1 MEDESIIAL
10 YFSRDQAA
18 LRATQ
23 EKYGRLMRFVAGNI
37 LRSRADGEEC
47 INDVL
52 LAAWNAIPP
61 ARPDNFAA
69 WLCRIVR
76 NLALKR
82 YERAGAAKRHADVQ
96 LSLEELSE
104 VLADG
109 SDPAQ
114 RAEAGELGE
123 VLDTFLRTLPGEE
136 CNVFVQRYWLFVP
149 VKEIAAA
156 RGWSQSK
163 VKSMLAR
170 TRGKLRG
177 YLNDFY
183 GGDV

>member
-37 LRSRADGEEC
+37 LHSHADGEEC
-47 INDVL
+47 VNDAL
-52 LAAWNAIPP
+52 LATWNAIPP
-61 ARPDNFAA
+61 ARPHNLAA

-76 NLALKR
+76 NLALKQ
-82 YERAGAAKRHADVQ
+82 YERAGAAKRHADVR

-104 VLADG
+104 VLPGG

-114 RAEAGELGE
+114 RAEAGELSE
-123 VLDTFLRTLPGEE
+123 VLDTFLRRLPREE
-136 CNVFVQRYWLFVP
+136 CDVFVQRYWLFVP

-156 RGWSQSK
+156 RTWSQSK
-163 VKSMLAR
+163 VKSMLAL
-170 TRGKLRG
+170 TRAKLRG
-177 YLNDFY
+177 RLNDFY